1 MIAMLPVRHCGALPL
16 IACLD
21 SLPTQTEMA
30 EVKITPHITSAP
42 LIPSRRNSSTVPTLC
57 TFRATPAQAL
67 RMHNALR
74 SCHSLAMH
82 FAMFEGSDVEAFE
95 PKIELDPVKREMGW
109 KRPSVTYLFYPR
121 RPKPTKSLC
130 FWALIDLLRVPPTH
144 CAERGVC
151 RP

>member
-1 MIAMLPVRHCGALPL
+1 
-16 IACLD
+16 
-21 SLPTQTEMA
+21 MA
-30 EVKITPHITSAP
+30 EVKITPHITSPP

-95 PKIELDPVKREMGW
+95 PKIELDPATETDKIAVFLGSNRSAEST
-109 KRPSVTYLFYPR
+109 PN
-121 RPKPTKSLC
+121 
-130 FWALIDLLRVPPTH
+130 ALRG
-144 CAERGVC
+144 ERGLSAMI
-151 RP
+151 RYLREFIGRDHSMKIAILTLDEYFPYGAEPI